1 MQVIPRGFRAGRSS
15 EQTWLGFA
23 EKAIIPLFDQRM
35 LLFEKLRTVAASIFS
50 KSDLQDHLYTFDFNS
65 EDSRTVYT
73 NVNPTSLPRKSLY
86 LTGFKHPHEHRFNS
100 KISHDAICFTRV
112 TRAVHFQGML
122 DVLKGLT
129 TQPILHTVSTKRKVL
144 MYLLHSVWV
153 CLFVFFY
160 LVNFK
165 QGWDVWLW
173 RNKPPN
179 RPPKQTP
186 KQASETHPLGHIP
199 GWARRSENTTWL
211 HAHVNTYTHTCTHF
225 VPTNLRWRYF
235 RMGTGA
241 AFGSFPGCAVWWLLW
256 WRCCRRFGVL
266 AEVVTS
272 FLIYWFIYCP
282 YWFAEFIYAVC
293 GCWLTAEFSIWAGD
307 TALYTYICIQHS
319 ATWIW

>member
-186 KQASETHPLGHIP
+186 KQASETHPSRPHPGLGTPFWEYYLTSCACKHI
-199 GWARRSENTTWL
+199 
-211 HAHVNTYTHTCTHF
+211 HAHVHTFCT
-225 VPTNLRWRYF
+225 N
-235 RMGTGA
+235 
-241 AFGSFPGCAVWWLLW
+241 
-256 WRCCRRFGVL
+256 
-266 AEVVTS
+266 
-272 FLIYWFIYCP
+272 
-282 YWFAEFIYAVC
+282 
-293 GCWLTAEFSIWAGD
+293 
-307 TALYTYICIQHS
+307 
-319 ATWIW
+319 